1 MHSSTPC
8 AQCVA
13 EEDDVERTIGLLDAV
28 PYLRAYT
35 GQIFVIK
42 LGGEL
47 LGDARH
53 LAAVSR
59 DIAVLHRLN
68 IGVIVVHGG
77 GPQLDQ
83 VTSKLGLEVERVA
96 GRRITSPDVLE
107 AAKMVFRG
115 QLSLDMV
122 SALIREGE
130 RAIGLSGV
138 DGRIVQARRRPESLV
153 TDDDGTKR
161 AVDFGEVGD
170 VTGVDPSVLL
180 SVLKGGAIPVI
191 SPLGADDEGR
201 VYNVNADTVAAEI
214 AGAVD
219 AAKLMLLTRAPGV
232 LADSEDPTSLL
243 HWTDLRQLAELELL
257 GAFHSG
263 MRPKISAIRRALEQG
278 VPRVHVIDGRRDGAL
293 LEEVFT
299 TDGCGTLVV
308 THAEDMPAEP
318 LASK

>member
-1 MHSSTPC
+1 M
-8 AQCVA
+8 A
-13 EEDDVERTIGLLDAV
+13 EEIDVERTIELLDAV
-28 PYLRAYT
+28 PYLRAYS
-35 GQIFVIK
+35 GQIFVVK

-47 LGDARH
+47 LSSKPH
-53 LAAVSR
+53 LTAVCR
-59 DIAVLHRLN
+59 DIAVLHRLS
-68 IGVIVVHGG
+68 IRVIVVHGG

-83 VTSKLGLEVERVA
+83 ITSQLGLEVERVA
-96 GRRITSPDVLE
+96 GRRITSPEVLE

-138 DGRIVQARRRPESLV
+138 DGRIVQAVRRPESLIV
-153 TDDDGTKR
+153 DDDGTQR
-161 AVDFGEVGD
+161 SVDFGEVGD
-170 VTGVDPSVLL
+170 VVGVDPSVLL
-180 SVLKGGAIPVI
+180 SVLDSGAIPVV
-191 SPLGADDEGR
+191 SPLGASDDGQIF
-201 VYNVNADTVAAEI
+201 NVNADTVAAEI

-219 AAKLMLLTRAPGV
+219 AAKLLLLTRAPGV

-243 HWTDLRQLAELELL
+243 HWTDLRQLAELEQA

-263 MRPKISAIRRALEQG
+263 MRPKIAAIRRALEQG
-278 VPRVHVIDGRRDGAL
+278 VPRIHIIDGRRDGAL

-308 THAEDMPAEP
+308 THAEDTPAEP
-318 LASK
+318 LAS